1 MDPAEHDLKPIF
13 DDLEMVESSLHSSLK
28 LRGYFENPRLPF
40 AEKIAML
47 RQIFKDYISPA
58 AYDFLYLLIRS
69 NALHLLTDI
78 MRRYRLKP
86 EQTGILELEVRTAVP
101 LSPEEKEEINHRF
114 SAKFKRPLVIRNIVD
129 ESIIAGMVVKTGD
142 LMIDASLRTKM
153 TSVINRLRKE

>member
-1 MDPAEHDLKPIF
+1 
-13 DDLEMVESSLHSSLK
+13 MVESSLHSSLK
-28 LRGYFENPRLPF
+28 LRGYLENPRIPF
-40 AEKIAML
+40 AEKTAAL
-47 RQIFKDYISPA
+47 RRIFKDYISAA
-58 AYDFLYLLIRS
+58 AYDFLFLLIRS

-101 LSPEEKEEINHRF
+101 LSPEEKEEISRRF
-114 SAKFKRPLVIRNIVD
+114 SAKFNRPLVIRNIVD

-142 LMIDASLRTKM
+142 LMFDASLRTKM